1 MDFVTSVQRGISD
14 WALQK
19 EIPKWLPAFFSNK
32 LPQIVTLVL
41 IALIAQR
48 AAELSW
54 RLVPAPAERQI
65 PSQIQIQAKNT
76 IGETQLPDQVADRI
90 AALHLFGRA
99 GESAPAAK
107 QQVDQKAPETR
118 LKLTLHGV
126 FVDQTPEEGTAIIGK
141 AGSTQ
146 NYYKVGSNVMNGV
159 KLQAVFSDRV
169 VLLRDGQPEVLKF
182 PKTVKSMPVQEG
194 LTSSMAKQSSPVE
207 SLSSYREL
215 FKNEPLK
222 IFEHVRFVPV
232 RSGKTIKGY
241 RVLPQK
247 NRELYNKLGIR
258 PSDLVTSVNG
268 VSLKNDKE
276 ALQLIDKLKDADQL
290 NLEIVRRGQTES
302 LTLSLN

>member
-99 GESAPAAK
+99 GESAPAAT

-194 LTSSMAKQSSPVE
+194 LTSSMAKQSSPVG